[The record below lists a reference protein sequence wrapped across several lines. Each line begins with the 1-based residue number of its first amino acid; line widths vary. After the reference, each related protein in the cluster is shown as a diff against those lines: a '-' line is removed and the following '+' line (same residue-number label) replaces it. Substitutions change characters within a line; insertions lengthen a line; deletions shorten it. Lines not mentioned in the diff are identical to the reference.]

1 MDRVLLSFF
10 FLIFFVSCSD
20 NTFLEDK
27 IFAGGVVATKEEL
40 NSGKVTYTEYCMA
53 CHGVNGDGKG
63 VASKGLSVPPRD
75 FTKGIFKFGKVTSG
89 ELPHDQ
95 HLIHIIKNGLEGSGM
110 LKWDVSEKQAS
121 NVVQYIKTFAP
132 KVWEGADKKLGVEL
146 IPSKDP
152 YGEAY
157 KDSAIERGKEVYHMI
172 ANCQSCHLAYATK
185 DELDQISV
193 KVNGKKY
200 ADYDPSIYNLKP
212 QDGEYPAKNLPPDF
226 TWHPIRSAFTVEELW
241 VRLASGVGGST
252 MPAWKGT
259 LEDDDI
265 WAVSYYVKSLM
276 DLKDTKERKVLM
288 DRIQK
293 SL

>member
-276 DLKDTKERKVLM
+276 DLKNTKERKVLM